1 MNASQ
6 NRQRT
11 FRGKGIT
18 FAKLTKHEQIK
29 ASVIIVYIFFG
40 KYRKNKQRQVQNI
53 IAINAKESMPMYR
66 FKQVTKI

>member
-29 ASVIIVYIFFG
+29 ASIIIVYIFLVNIE
-40 KYRKNKQRQVQNI
+40 RINKD
-53 IAINAKESMPMYR
+53 R
-66 FKQVTKI
+66 FKILLR